1 MKNSAIRKKKLIKA
15 ATKIFAMKGFDHA
28 TMDEIAEAAKV
39 TKGALYYNYASKS
52 HLFVAV
58 VTDGMEEI
66 MEQISLELES
76 DLPFNEHFQLL
87 ISNIIR
93 IFRNNKEVIWIYAN
107 DLSSGISPEALEEIE
122 KVRQRF
128 FRFVTD
134 ALEAGQEK
142 GYLKPL
148 HRQISATVLVG
159 MMAAF
164 CTNRLG
170 PEENYDLKE
179 IIETVIPILSWGS
192 WQQKSDC

>member
-15 ATKIFAMKGFDHA
+15 ATKIFAMKGFGPA
-28 TMDEIAEAAKV
+28 TMDEIAEAAEV
-39 TKGALYYNYASKS
+39 TKGALYYNYTGKS

-66 MEQISLELES
+66 MDQISRELES
-76 DLPFNEHFQLL
+76 DLPFIEHFQLL

-93 IFRNNKEVIWIYAN
+93 IFLSNKEVIRIFAS
-107 DLSSGISPEALEEIE
+107 DLSSAIAPEALEEIE
-122 KVRQRF
+122 KVRRRF

-134 ALEAGQEK
+134 ALASGQEK

-148 HRQISATVLVG
+148 HHQISATVLMG
-159 MMAAF
+159 ILSAF